1 MEKRETETFVALVQK
16 IKEENL
22 LIPNMPKDI
31 WYAVHSILALPAAE
45 VLMTRTGKDFLLNYR
60 KDNDFDG
67 WEIPGGF
74 IGYKESLEEACLR
87 IAKREVGLE
96 PKFEKVI
103 TAEVWKDHP
112 YSSAISIVCLCK
124 VEGEPNY
131 GQFFT
136 EIPPN
141 MISHHSG
148 FIKKFLE
155 LKNTDEVSS

>member
-1 MEKRETETFVALVQK
+1 MDAKDVKAFVDLTQK
-16 IKEENL
+16 IKADNL
-22 LIPNMPKDI
+22 LIPNMPQDI
-31 WYAVHSILALPAAE
+31 WYAVHSILALPAVE

-60 KDNDFDG
+60 KDRDFDG

-74 IGYKESLEEACLR
+74 IAYKESLEEACLR

-96 PKFEKVI
+96 PKFERVI

-112 YSSAISIVCLCK
+112 YSSGVSIVCLCK
-124 VEGEPNY
+124 VKGEPVP

-136 EIPPN
+136 EIPSN
-141 MISHHSG
+141 MVPHHSG

-155 LKNTDEVSS
+155 Q